1 MMKVNFTLLCVSALF
16 LSVVHSSL
24 ANDLP
29 SPVVDSDYHYDGA
42 PDDELVELGRM
53 LFFDKIMSGNQNISC
68 ATCHNP
74 MTFSGDGLS
83 LGVGEGGKGLG
94 RYRST
99 GDGED
104 AIEARIGRHAP
115 HLYNLGAKE
124 FTHMNWNGLHFAE
137 NGEVK
142 TAANRDTPPDLHN
155 VLAGQALFPIL
166 NQNEMLGDPIENEI
180 VARLIISRDNSFPP
194 LWNAYMERL
203 RVNPD
208 YVRLF
213 DAAFDDVNRPADI
226 EIQHYANA
234 VAAFQTVAFR
244 SDNSP
249 FDAYLRGDSEAM
261 TAQQVRGMDL
271 FYGAANCSSCHS
283 GKFQTDHQFYGIAI
297 PQVGPGG
304 EAGTPHQDRGRA
316 EATRMDED
324 WGKFRTPS
332 LRNVALT
339 APYGHTGA
347 YATLRGIV
355 RHHLDPLTALENY
368 DPSQLVK
375 PSREDLDE
383 SDLVGHED
391 LSLRQIVIDASD
403 LQPVSLTETEV
414 DDLLAFLEALTDLS
428 VMEDLELIP
437 QSVPSGLPVKD

>member
-249 FDAYLRGDSEAM
+249 FDANLRGDSEAM

>member
-1 MMKVNFTLLCVSALF
+1 MKVNFTLLCVSALF

>member
-1 MMKVNFTLLCVSALF
+1 MKVNFTLLCVSALF

-391 LSLRQIVIDASD
+391 LSLRQIVIDAND
-403 LQPVSLTETEV
+403 LQPVSLTEMEV

>member
-1 MMKVNFTLLCVSALF
+1 MKVNFTLLCVSAFF

-24 ANDLP
+24 AEELP

-391 LSLRQIVIDASD
+391 LSLRQIVIDAND

>member
-1 MMKVNFTLLCVSALF
+1 MKVNFILLCASALF

-24 ANDLP
+24 AEELP

-137 NGEVK
+137 NGEVN

-213 DAAFDDVNRPADI
+213 DAAFEDVRRPADI
-226 EIQHYANA
+226 QIQHYANA

-261 TAQQVRGMDL
+261 TAQQVAR
-271 FYGAANCSSCHS
+271 
-283 GKFQTDHQFYGIAI
+283 
-297 PQVGPGG
+297 
-304 EAGTPHQDRGRA
+304 
-316 EATRMDED
+316 
-324 WGKFRTPS
+324 
-332 LRNVALT
+332 
-339 APYGHTGA
+339 
-347 YATLRGIV
+347 
-355 RHHLDPLTALENY
+355 
-368 DPSQLVK
+368 
-375 PSREDLDE
+375 
-383 SDLVGHED
+383 
-391 LSLRQIVIDASD
+391 
-403 LQPVSLTETEV
+403 
-414 DDLLAFLEALTDLS
+414 
-428 VMEDLELIP
+428 
-437 QSVPSGLPVKD
+437 

>member
-213 DAAFDDVNRPADI
+213 DAAFDDVNRPTDI

-249 FDAYLRGDSEAM
+249 FDANLRGDSEAM

>member
-1 MMKVNFTLLCVSALF
+1 MKVNFTLLCVSALF

-180 VARLIISRDNSFPP
+180 VARLILSRNNSFPP

-391 LSLRQIVIDASD
+391 LSLRQIVIDAND
-403 LQPVSLTETEV
+403 LQPVSLTEMEV

>member
-1 MMKVNFTLLCVSALF
+1 MKFKSPLIGLSALLF
-16 LSVVHSSL
+16 GVVHTGQ
-24 ANDLP
+24 ADELP
-29 SPVVDSDYHYDGA
+29 SPVVDTDYHYNGA
-42 PDDELVELGRM
+42 PSEELVELGRL
-53 LFFDKIMSGNQNISC
+53 LFFDKIMSGNKNISC
-68 ATCHNP
+68 ATCHSP
-74 MTFSGDGLS
+74 LTCSGDGLS
-83 LGVGEGGKGLG
+83 LGVGEGGSGLG
-94 RYRST
+94 RYRNT
-99 GDGED
+99 GEGDD
-104 AIEARIGRHAP
+104 AVEGRIGRHAP

-124 FTHMNWNGLHFAE
+124 FTHMNWNGIHFEA
-137 NGEVK
+137 NGQVN
-142 TAANRDTPPDLHN
+142 TAANRDTPPDLDN

-180 VARLIISRDNSFPP
+180 VARLILSRNNSFPA
-194 LWNAYMERL
+194 LWNANMERL

-208 YVRLF
+208 YVSLF
-213 DAAFDDVNRPADI
+213 DAAFGDVNRPADI
-226 EIQHYANA
+226 QIQHYANA

-249 FDAYLRGDSEAM
+249 FDAYLRGNSEAL
-261 TAQQVRGMDL
+261 TAQQLRGMDL

-304 EAGTPHQDRGRA
+304 EGRTPHQDRGRA
-316 EATRMDED
+316 EATRNDED

-355 RHHLDPLTALENY
+355 MHHLDPLTALENY

-375 PSREDLDE
+375 PSRDDLDAD
-383 SDLVGHED
+383 DLIGYDD
-391 LSLRQIVIDASD
+391 LSLRQLVIDAND
-403 LQPVSLTETEV
+403 LQPVSLSEAEV
-414 DDLLAFLEALTDLS
+414 NDLLAFLESLTDFN
-428 VMEDLELIP
+428 VMEQLEWIP

>member
-1 MMKVNFTLLCVSALF
+1 MKVNFTLLCVSALF

-249 FDAYLRGDSEAM
+249 FDANLRGDSEAM

>member
-1 MMKVNFTLLCVSALF
+1 MKFKSPLIGLSALLF
-16 LSVVHSSL
+16 GVVHTGQ
-24 ANDLP
+24 ADELP
-29 SPVVDSDYHYDGA
+29 SPVVDTDYHYNGA
-42 PDDELVELGRM
+42 PSEELVELGRL
-53 LFFDKIMSGNQNISC
+53 LFFDKIMSGNKNISC
-68 ATCHNP
+68 ATCHSP
-74 MTFSGDGLS
+74 LTFSGDGLS
-83 LGVGEGGKGLG
+83 LGVGEGGSGLG
-94 RYRST
+94 RYRNT
-99 GDGED
+99 GEGDD
-104 AIEARIGRHAP
+104 AVEGRIGRHAP

-124 FTHMNWNGLHFAE
+124 FTHMNWNGIHFEA
-137 NGEVK
+137 NGQVN
-142 TAANRDTPPDLHN
+142 TAANRDTPPDLDN

-180 VARLIISRDNSFPP
+180 VARLILSRNNSFPP

-208 YVRLF
+208 YVSLF
-213 DAAFDDVNRPADI
+213 DAAFSDVNRPADI
-226 EIQHYANA
+226 QIQHYANA

-249 FDAYLRGDSEAM
+249 FDAYLRGNSEAL
-261 TAQQVRGMDL
+261 TAQQLRGMDL

-304 EAGTPHQDRGRA
+304 EGRTPHQDRGRA
-316 EATRMDED
+316 EATRNDED

-355 RHHLDPLTALENY
+355 MHHLDPLTALENY

-375 PSREDLDE
+375 PSRDDLDAD
-383 SDLVGHED
+383 DLIGYDD
-391 LSLRQIVIDASD
+391 LSLRQIVIDAND
-403 LQPVSLTETEV
+403 LQPVSLSEAEV
-414 DDLLAFLEALTDLS
+414 NDLLAFLESLTDFN
-428 VMEDLELIP
+428 VMEQLEWIP